1 MNFLRESLSMK
12 PQYLT
17 RPIKPAV
24 LSALTLFFACA
35 VMTVSAKAMPGN
47 APSGQPAPHNEGA
60 AALQTM
66 LNEAQAI
73 FQSCREE
80 GYPAA
85 ECAQAR
91 REFITSNGETATGD
105 TSTTATDDLPQ

>member
-1 MNFLRESLSMK
+1 MK

-24 LSALTLFFACA
+24 LSALTLVFACA
-35 VMTVSAKAMPGN
+35 VMTVNAEAMPGN

-73 FQSCREE
+73 YQSCREDDHS
-80 GYPAA
+80 AA

-91 REFITSNGETATGD
+91 RAFITSNNQPTGD
-105 TSTTATDDLPQ
+105 DADTTIPDDLPQ